1 MVDKNGKKISYN
13 KLQDKCEEYLSG
25 WKRAQADYHNLE
37 KEMANKR
44 QEWVKMANADILIQL
59 LPVYDNLKLALKH
72 AGKRSDW
79 VIGVEHVAN
88 QFRKVLEE
96 NGVEEIETVG
106 QEFDPEIH
114 EAFKSHNTDRKSTRL
129 NSSHTDISR
138 MPSSA

>member
-1 MVDKNGKKISYN
+1 MCSSD
-13 KLQDKCEEYLSG
+13 L
-25 WKRAQADYHNLE
+25 
-37 KEMANKR
+37 
-44 QEWVKMANADILIQL
+44 NADILIQL

-114 EAFKSHNTDRKSTRL
+114 EAVKSHNTENYQQAAESERDNIIKKEIRAGYKL
-129 NSSHTDISR
+129 NGKVIF
-138 MPSSA
+138 PAKVIV